1 MQRGRTMRNFWLT
14 AVVTFGLSAGATA
27 QTAGQT
33 SGQTAGHRAVIEAQI
48 AAFLADDFVAAFDF
62 ASPNIRAIFQN
73 PERFGQ
79 MVAQGYPMVHR
90 PSNLRFLEQ
99 SERGGAI
106 VQRVM
111 ITDGGGRLH
120 VVEYEMI
127 EAADTFLI
135 NGVRIIPGQGAG
147 A

>member
-1 MQRGRTMRNFWLT
+1 MRNFWLT
-14 AVVTFGLSAGATA
+14 TVLALGLGSGAFA
-27 QTAGQT
+27 QDTAGEP
-33 SGQTAGHRAVIEAQI
+33 GHRAVIEAQI
-48 AAFLADDFVAAFDF
+48 AAFLADDFVAAFDY
-62 ASPNIRAIFQN
+62 ASPNIQAIFQN

-79 MVAQGYPMVHR
+79 MVTQGYPMVHR
-90 PSNLRFLEQ
+90 PASLRFLEQ

-111 ITDGGGRLH
+111 ITDAGGRLH

-127 EAADTFLI
+127 AAPGGFLI
-135 NGVRIIPGQGAG
+135 NGVRIVPGQGAG

>member
-1 MQRGRTMRNFWLT
+1 MRHFWLAAVLTLGFAVT
-14 AVVTFGLSAGATA
+14 AHA
-27 QTAGQT
+27 QQG
-33 SGQTAGHRAVIEAQI
+33 GHRAVIEAQI

-62 ASPNIRAIFQN
+62 ASPNIQAIFQN

-90 PSNLRFLEQ
+90 PANLRFLDQ
-99 SERGGAI
+99 SERGEAI
-106 VQRVM
+106 IQRVM
-111 ITDGGGRLH
+111 ITDAGGRLH

-127 EAADTFLI
+127 QAAGAFLI
-135 NGVRIIPGQGAG
+135 NGVRVIPGQGAG

>member
-1 MQRGRTMRNFWLT
+1 MIALDGLKRGQDMRHFWLAAALT
-14 AVVTFGLSAGATA
+14 LGLNAGAVA
-27 QTAGQT
+27 Q
-33 SGQTAGHRAVIEAQI
+33 SPGHRAVIEAQI

-62 ASPNIRAIFQN
+62 ASPNIQAIFQN

-90 PSNLRFLEQ
+90 PASIRFLEQ

-106 VQRVM
+106 LQRVM
-111 ITDGGGRLH
+111 ITDAGGRLH

-127 EAADTFLI
+127 EAAGDFLI
-135 NGVRIIPGQGAG
+135 NGVRVIPGQGAG

>member
-1 MQRGRTMRNFWLT
+1 MRNFWLT
-14 AVVTFGLSAGATA
+14 TVLALGLGSGALA
-27 QTAGQT
+27 QDT
-33 SGQTAGHRAVIEAQI
+33 GHRAVIEAQI

-62 ASPNIRAIFQN
+62 ASPNIQAIFQS

-79 MVAQGYPMVHR
+79 MVTQGYPMVR
-90 PSNLRFLEQ
+90 RAANLRFLDQ
-99 SERGGAI
+99 TERGAAI

-111 ITDGGGRLH
+111 ITDAGGRLH

-127 EAADTFLI
+127 EAPSGFLI
-135 NGVRIIPGQGAG
+135 NGVRVIPGQGAG